1 MYKKILNEILLSE
14 IPSVGIH
21 KLMGDGEMNNII
33 PELSRLKG
41 FDQQTPYHDKDVLEH
56 TLAVV
61 DEIKPKLN
69 LRLAALLHDISKPD
83 CFTVDERGRGHFH
96 GHHISSAITSEKI
109 LRRLGYEEEL
119 ILDVTILIRY
129 HYIKELVNVIKEKGI
144 KKFVEAVGAER
155 LDDMFE
161 LIRADMAGKASTNY
175 GVIEKL
181 KDMCEKY
188 LENRS

>member
-1 MYKKILNEILLSE
+1 MYKKFLNEILLSE

-109 LRRLGYEEEL
+109 E
-119 ILDVTILIRY
+119 
-129 HYIKELVNVIKEKGI
+129 
-144 KKFVEAVGAER
+144 
-155 LDDMFE
+155 
-161 LIRADMAGKASTNY
+161 
-175 GVIEKL
+175 
-181 KDMCEKY
+181 
-188 LENRS
+188 